1 MPYEDVEKFEQI
13 AKGKIRF
20 LEEHFGRYV
29 LRAIMAGFFIAVA
42 KVLSKCVGDMFTGT
56 TSRSL

>member
-13 AKGKIRF
+13 AKGKIKF
-20 LEEHFGRYV
+20 LEEHFGRYF

-42 KVLSKCVGDMFTGT
+42 
-56 TSRSL
+56 